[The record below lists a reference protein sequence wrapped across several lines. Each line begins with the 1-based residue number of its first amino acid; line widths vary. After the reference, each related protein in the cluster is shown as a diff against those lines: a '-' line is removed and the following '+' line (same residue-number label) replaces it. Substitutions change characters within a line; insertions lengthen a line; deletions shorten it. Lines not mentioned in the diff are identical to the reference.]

1 MAKGKS
7 SKSSGAQSAGVHSN
21 VSRSIVNSQRRDY
34 MESSE
39 RIMNQLLAHQ
49 RGKRVMLTIP
59 NPNKNETNK
68 KFIRVSSLTI
78 WRDPKQASY
87 SV

>member
-7 SKSSGAQSAGVHSN
+7 SKSSGVQSAGINSN
-21 VSRSIVNSQRRDY
+21 VSRSIVKSQRRDY
-34 MESSE
+34 MESSD
-39 RIMNQLLAHQ
+39 RIMNQLLAHK

-68 KFIRVSSLTI
+68 KFIRVSSLTV
-78 WRDPKQASY
+78 WRDPKQANY
-87 SV
+87 GV

>member
-7 SKSSGAQSAGVHSN
+7 SKSSGKVSAGIHAN
-21 VSRSIVNSQRRDY
+21 VSRYIVNSQRRDY
-34 MESSE
+34 MASGE
-39 RIMNQLLAHQ
+39 RLMNQLLAHK
-49 RGKRVMLTIP
+49 RGRRVVITMA

-68 KFIRVSSLTI
+68 KFIRVPASTI

-87 SV
+87 GV